1 MKKYLMSGVAAIAFL
16 AAFTS
21 CSKSTDLYEEGRK
34 EKDQAIEQE
43 QKKNL
48 SYAEAFE
55 KEFGKIDPNQNWGFT
70 DQSAYQKAA
79 STRGHDVNRN
89 QWGSNKESDGI
100 HGKLAIPNN
109 VSPTERQKVFD
120 YFNVQR
126 VGAHNEININ
136 WTDFV
141 VSQVW
146 KGEDRYYDDNQYNW
160 TETPGQQ
167 PVKGSLKEN
176 AQLSGQPASDYM
188 NQIRVKYRDL
198 DVPVGDDSAWEH
210 VNDFN
215 TGNHNSEWGDI
226 TGHTYMLNSGTLD
239 FAYHNT
245 QDSKYHNEYIIVPG
259 EVIDPNDPAL
269 AGYYYIGFD
278 FLADGGYV
286 DGNGIMQEKNKRYD
300 RDWVFTD
307 WIIRVSPA
315 EFLGQQRIF
324 VEDLITTENLEDVD
338 PSDWDFNDA
347 VFDAFMYDGT
357 AIITLRAAGGTLD
370 LTVGGKEVHQAFG
383 VSQETMVN
391 TGSGPD
397 IAPVQFRIN
406 VSSTNAND
414 IPVIVTTKKGIKITL
429 TAERGMPTQKLAAP
443 IENHVKW
450 LQERTHIKKGYPT
463 FMEFVE
469 DKSKTWYVPAYDN
482 FLYQKW
488 Y

>member
-1 MKKYLMSGVAAIAFL
+1 MKKYLMSGIAVIAFA

-21 CSKSTDLYEEGRK
+21 CSKSTDLYEGPKPEPK
-34 EKDQAIEQE
+34 PEPTPVQE
-43 QKKNL
+43 TKNKSEL
-48 SYAEAFE
+48 YGEVF
-55 KEFGKIDPNQNWGFT
+55 KQEFGKIDPKQNWGFT
-70 DQSAYQKAA
+70 DQSAYTKPAG
-79 STRGHDVNRN
+79 TRGHDVNRN

-120 YFNVQR
+120 YFNVAR
-126 VGAHNEININ
+126 VGAKNEININ

-146 KGEDRYYDDNQYNW
+146 KGEDKYYDDNQYEW
-160 TETPGQQ
+160 TEVSGQE
-167 PVKGSLKEN
+167 PVKGGLKAN
-176 AQLSGQPASDYM
+176 AQKAGQPASDWM
-188 NQIRVKYRDL
+188 NQILVKFKDS
-198 DVPVGDDSAWEH
+198 DVAVGDNSAWEH

-226 TGHTYMLNSGTLD
+226 SGHTYMLNSGTLD

-259 EVIDPNDPAL
+259 ETIDPTL

-278 FLADGGYV
+278 FLANGGYV
-286 DGNGIMQEKNKRYD
+286 DGNGIMQQKNMRYD

-307 WIIRVSPA
+307 WIIRVSPG

-324 VEDLITTENLEDVD
+324 VEDLITSDMNNID

-347 VFDAFMYDGT
+347 VFDAFMYGGD
-357 AIITLRAAGGTLD
+357 AIITLRAAGGTLN

-397 IAPVQFRIN
+397 VAPVQFRIK
-406 VSSTNAND
+406 VTSTNAED
-414 IPVIVTTKKGIKITL
+414 IPVVVTTKGGEKITL
-429 TAERGMPTQKLAAP
+429 TAKVGEATQKIAAP

-450 LQERTHIKKGYPT
+450 LKERTHIKNGYPT
-463 FMEFVE
+463 FMEYVG
-469 DKSKTWYVPAYDN
+469 DASKIWYEPANND